1 MSYRSDEVKK
11 NLIHRLNRIEGQVRG
26 INRMV
31 EEDQYCLDILN
42 QISAVRS
49 ALNRVGQILLESH
62 IRGCVAGAIEQKAG
76 RRSHR

>member
-1 MSYRSDEVKK
+1 
-11 NLIHRLNRIEGQVRG
+11 
-26 INRMV
+26 MV

-62 IRGCVAGAIEQKAG
+62 IRGCVAGAIEQKRGDEAIDELMDVVS
-76 RRSHR
+76 RYMK